1 MHKHQNHRHH
11 PWRLTL
17 LAGLLAAKVA
27 LAQPATPV
35 AIDIPAQ
42 PLAAALAKFAEQ
54 SGVKTLYAAD
64 LLAGKTAPRV
74 QGQLSPAAALQQLL
88 AGTGLRFRAVGTDAV
103 AIEAIPAGEEA
114 ATRLRPVTVNAEGV
128 DAAAAGSYAAP
139 VARTA
144 TKTDTPLIVTPV
156 VVTVIPEQAL
166 KDQQVTSLSEALTNS
181 SGVWSY
187 SRGMGCDGTCEA
199 INMRGFN
206 QFGGAMVDGFIA
218 INAGGVTN
226 LSNVDRIEVV
236 KGPASVLYG
245 RMEPG
250 GVVNIVTKKP
260 QGVRSASIEQTV
272 GTYSTTVTEFDTTGP
287 IDEAKT
293 FLYRLNGSWDRH
305 DLYIKGLKNERQ
317 FIAPSVQW
325 NLGAQT
331 QALLELT
338 YDKNRYP
345 WQREL
350 YPQDPVTLEPVYFPW
365 SSNITPYSQTTET
378 AEAKLGVTHAFNDD
392 WSVKLQAR
400 TTRSSNST
408 DPNSWSIGWMD
419 QLNGEWRIWR
429 TRSDVNGTAD
439 NNALQADVTGHFA
452 TGGAKHT
459 LLFGAD
465 ASRQNTFYN
474 EGHSVDA
481 AAFNYF
487 YDITSAL
494 NPAAPTA
501 DLPIN
506 AWWGTRNH
514 ETRRG
519 VYLQDQV
526 ELARN
531 VHLVAGLRHS
541 KVTFDSKDEVSGVW
555 VTDFGADASMIR
567 ATRQDSAVTK
577 RLGALWEFSPG
588 TSVYA
593 SYTENFGKYQAA
605 FDFEGNALAPQFA
618 RQKEVGLKQQS
629 ADAKW
634 TGSVAIYD
642 LRKTNVQV
650 LDPDHTGCRD
660 TVTGFAGEPGVSP
673 CYRAAGL
680 TRARGIEFDLV
691 GELLPGWN
699 VIANY
704 SYNQTRVLKDDLA
717 PADSWVGKSPGYYP
731 QNMAKLATT
740 YRFAEGFMNGWK
752 LGGAVTHA
760 GQTDLGNSSP
770 QQTITPG
777 YTLID
782 LMAGYAFKLGP
793 YKAEAQ
799 FNVKNAT
806 DKAVQI
812 TASEGYFTSVGRGDP
827 RQVFA
832 KLRVDF

>member
-1 MHKHQNHRHH
+1 
-11 PWRLTL
+11 
-17 LAGLLAAKVA
+17 
-27 LAQPATPV
+27 
-35 AIDIPAQ
+35 
-42 PLAAALAKFAEQ
+42 
-54 SGVKTLYAAD
+54 
-64 LLAGKTAPRV
+64 
-74 QGQLSPAAALQQLL
+74 
-88 AGTGLRFRAVGTDAV
+88 
-103 AIEAIPAGEEA
+103 
-114 ATRLRPVTVNAEGV
+114 
-128 DAAAAGSYAAP
+128 
-139 VARTA
+139 
-144 TKTDTPLIVTPV
+144 
-156 VVTVIPEQAL
+156 
-166 KDQQVTSLSEALTNS
+166 
-181 SGVWSY
+181 
-187 SRGMGCDGTCEA
+187 MGCDGTCEA

-206 QFGGAMVDGFIA
+206 QYGGAMVDGFVA

-260 QGVRSASIEQTV
+260 QSIRSASIEQTV
-272 GTYSTTVTEFDTTGP
+272 GTYSTRVTEFDTTGP

-317 FIAPSVQW
+317 FIAPSLQW
-325 NLGAQT
+325 NLGART
-331 QALLELT
+331 QALMELT
-338 YDKNRYP
+338 YDHARFP

-378 AEAKLGVTHAFNDD
+378 TEARLGLTHAFNDD

-400 TTRSSNST
+400 TTHSRNTT

-429 TRSDVNGTAD
+429 TRADGNGTAD

-465 ASRQNTFYN
+465 ASRQKTFTN
-474 EGHSVDA
+474 AGNSVDA
-481 AAFNYF
+481 AAFDYF
-487 YDITSAL
+487 YDITNAL
-494 NPAAPTA
+494 NPVAPTA
-501 DLPIN
+501 DLPVN
-506 AWWGTRNH
+506 AWWGTRN
-514 ETRRG
+514 EESRRG
-519 VYLQDQV
+519 VYLQDQI
-526 ELARN
+526 ELPHN
-531 VHLVAGLRHS
+531 VHLVAGLRYS

-555 VTDFGADASMIR
+555 VTDFGVDALKIR
-567 ATRQDSAVTK
+567 STRQDSAVTK
-577 RLGALWEFSPG
+577 RLGALWELRPG

-593 SYTENFGKYQAA
+593 SYTENFGNYQGA
-605 FDFEGNALAPQFA
+605 FDFEGNALDPQLA
-618 RQKEVGLKQQS
+618 KQKEVGLKQQS
-629 ADAKW
+629 ADGKW

-660 TVTGFAGEPGVSP
+660 TITGFPGTPGVSP

-680 TRARGIEFDLV
+680 TRARGVELDLV
-691 GELLPGWN
+691 GEVMPGWN

-704 SYNQTRVLKDDLA
+704 SYNQTRVLKDDLP

-740 YRFAEGFMNGWK
+740 YRFTEGLLSGWK
-752 LGGAVTHA
+752 LGGAVTHT

-777 YTLID
+777 YTLVD
-782 LMAGYAFKLGP
+782 LMAGYAFKLGG
-793 YKAEAQ
+793 YKAEVQ
-799 FNVKNAT
+799 LNVKNAT
-806 DKAVQI
+806 DKEVRI
-812 TASEGYFTSVGRGDP
+812 TASEGFFTSVGRGDP